1 MSAESREADGGDR
14 SAAQEL
20 RALAEEHPGDFRA
33 FAEKAEEP
41 IRGRLLRI
49 LDEENESNG
58 GEGE

>member
-1 MSAESREADGGDR
+1 MSADSREADGGDR

-20 RALAEEHPGDFRA
+20 RALAEEHPGDFRT

-49 LDEENESNG
+49 LDEEHGDG
-58 GEGE
+58 GDGE